1 MAEYV
6 KSPSSSAAL
15 WRETFGSPL
24 DLSKCRTKKT
34 KISSELEAEK
44 SEKMEEPE
52 KSVMAEDLGDSES
65 QKVDNENDVVC
76 QPSTGGVSI

>member
-1 MAEYV
+1 MIVPCATCCD
-6 KSPSSSAAL
+6 KASQPIII
-15 WRETFGSPL
+15 
-24 DLSKCRTKKT
+24 SKCRTKKT